1 MDLAAMLLFVMQLIL
16 GYVKAQPVVSPSGTV
31 NVIEGRNFTLTCSYE
46 KISTEES
53 SLCRWDEF
61 VNQTVTPLVKL
72 YLMYEDGEC
81 TKIYGNDSLY
91 GYTCL
96 GNNKYEMTIYNAR
109 YDVNHNSKWRC
120 TQYHNNLLVDSTYV
134 TINVRVGITDVVL
147 FPDGDPINVIE
158 NSETSL
164 LCRTSGGLP
173 GAAVRWFI
181 QRSGQV
187 KDLTSL
193 SIGTYQEAGHLNV
206 TLSTLN
212 YTAVKFDHTGQ
223 IYCSANNVGEESIS
237 AKRYLNVLYG
247 PISRNLQNVSKVH
260 GENFVYQCLY
270 LPGNPPTVD
279 FEWTRSGTGVA
290 WVKQNTPNLTIPNVQ
305 RSDETTY
312 TCNVSSVLRPTTTI
326 QYDTATFHLNVFY
339 GAEHLVLQLNNI
351 SNASVEIEE
360 HSSNHMRCLLES
372 DPGSD
377 MALTKDGKTIITRSG
392 VHQLTHDLQAECSDA
407 GVYTCTGYNQYGAA
421 DNASLHLFVKC
432 SARPSA
438 GVTVQLNFTAR
449 QHENAT
455 LFYKIVAYPVPKPS
469 QFVWKRCTNRS
480 SCDLL
485 PEDFNKFKINTVRLS
500 SNLTVLDVQIEDYG
514 MYQLSVSNGVGDKLV
529 EWFQLRP
536 VEKPDS
542 PTDFHVI
549 QSTIKMTTAVVTW
562 IPGFDGGSPQEFH
575 ISYGKLVDD
584 SGYFNKVVKHDY
596 TKMMYYTLED
606 LEPGTEHFV
615 SIFAANEEG
624 STDSINDTFQTLGRL
639 YDPNETNLSNV
650 PVVGGAIGGTV
661 GAIIAV
667 VVAFVILRR
676 KYSLNINVSLSR
688 KSADPDAKPVS
699 GTDNPGFKAAHT
711 YEELSMITVSS
722 VYDELK
728 NDDNG

>member
-16 GYVKAQPVVSPSGTV
+16 
-31 NVIEGRNFTLTCSYE
+31 
-46 KISTEES
+46 
-53 SLCRWDEF
+53 
-61 VNQTVTPLVKL
+61 
-72 YLMYEDGEC
+72 
-81 TKIYGNDSLY
+81 
-91 GYTCL
+91 
-96 GNNKYEMTIYNAR
+96 
-109 YDVNHNSKWRC
+109 
-120 TQYHNNLLVDSTYV
+120 
-134 TINVRVGITDVVL
+134 VGITDVVL

-173 GAAVRWFI
+173 
-181 QRSGQV
+181 
-187 KDLTSL
+187 D
-193 SIGTYQEAGHLNV
+193 
-206 TLSTLN
+206 
-212 YTAVKFDHTGQ
+212 
-223 IYCSANNVGEESIS
+223 
-237 AKRYLNVLYG
+237 
-247 PISRNLQNVSKVH
+247 
-260 GENFVYQCLY
+260 
-270 LPGNPPTVD
+270 
-279 FEWTRSGTGVA
+279 
-290 WVKQNTPNLTIPNVQ
+290 
-305 RSDETTY
+305 
-312 TCNVSSVLRPTTTI
+312 
-326 QYDTATFHLNVFY
+326 

-377 MALTKDGKTIITRSG
+377 MALTKD
-392 VHQLTHDLQAECSDA
+392 DLVYINLHMTFRLNVRTLECIHVQDTTS
-407 GVYTCTGYNQYGAA
+407 
-421 DNASLHLFVKC
+421 

-688 KSADPDAKPVS
+688 KS
-699 GTDNPGFKAAHT
+699 GLYT
-711 YEELSMITVSS
+711 
-722 VYDELK
+722 
-728 NDDNG
+728 